1 MISICFLLWTAQAP
15 DEHHAA
21 ALHRSGSPEG
31 ERGRS
36 VSPMAAHR
44 ESQEFPEEEVAQVT
58 QGKPSP
64 DKGSP
69 IPGHQAHNDSVDRSG
84 SFHAENNTTP
94 VRERTT
100 SGGSHYQSSGIQKAS
115 PQYSELSYHLVYT
128 CACVIYKLNN
138 PNRLWDITSLHIYSM

>member
-1 MISICFLLWTAQAP
+1 MFYTAQAP

-21 ALHRSGSPEG
+21 VLHRSASPEG

-44 ESQEFPEEEVAQVT
+44 ESQEFREEDVAQIM

-69 IPGHQAHNDSVDRSG
+69 IPSHQAHNDSVDRSG
-84 SFHAENNTTP
+84 SFHADNNTTP
-94 VRERTT
+94 VRQRTT
-100 SGGSHYQSSGIQKAS
+100 SGGSYHQSSGMCEA
-115 PQYSELSYHLVYT
+115 
-128 CACVIYKLNN
+128 VIFKKKYF
-138 PNRLWDITSLHIYSM
+138 SA

>member
-1 MISICFLLWTAQAP
+1 MFYTAQAP
-15 DEHHAA
+15 DEHHVAV
-21 ALHRSGSPEG
+21 LHRSASPEG

-44 ESQEFPEEEVAQVT
+44 ESQEFHEEDVAQIM

-69 IPGHQAHNDSVDRSG
+69 IPSHQAHNDSVDRSG

-94 VRERTT
+94 VRQRTT
-100 SGGSHYQSSGIQKAS
+100 SGGSYHQSSGMCEA
-115 PQYSELSYHLVYT
+115 
-128 CACVIYKLNN
+128 VIYLVLGWFFFQ
-138 PNRLWDITSLHIYSM
+138 PNIFFLLHFALEIYLLAL

>member
-1 MISICFLLWTAQAP
+1 MFYTAQAP
-15 DEHHAA
+15 DEHYAA
-21 ALHRSGSPEG
+21 VLHRSASPEG

-44 ESQEFPEEEVAQVT
+44 ESQEFREEDVAQIM

-69 IPGHQAHNDSVDRSG
+69 IPSHEAHNDSVDHSG

-94 VRERTT
+94 VRQRTT
-100 SGGSHYQSSGIQKAS
+100 SGGSYHQSSGVCEA
-115 PQYSELSYHLVYT
+115 
-128 CACVIYKLNN
+128 VIYLVFWFFFFFYLRFI
-138 PNRLWDITSLHIYSM
+138 PLTFCFRD